1 MELKFRVQAKISKP
15 RDEVFDAV
23 ANPEKLS
30 KYFTT
35 GGASGALRAGT
46 RVVWRFADYPGDIA
60 VVVKKAVPNELIVF
74 EWKAED
80 PSSDYMTTVELAFES
95 VAPRTTLVRITE
107 SGWRETQQGLTSSYS
122 NCQGWMNMLC
132 CLKAWLEHNVN
143 LREGFF

>member
-1 MELKFRVQAKISKP
+1 MELKFQVHAKISKP
-15 RDEVFDAV
+15 RNEVFDAV

-35 GGASGALRAGT
+35 GGASGPLRAGT
-46 RVVWRFADYPGDIA
+46 QVVWKFADYPGDI
-60 VVVKKAVPNELIVF
+60 VVFVTKATPNELIVF

-80 PSSDYMTTVELAFES
+80 PESDYTTTVEMAFES
-95 VAPRTTLVRITE
+95 LTPRTTLVGITE
-107 SGWRETQQGLTSSYS
+107 SGWRETPRGLKSSYM

-132 CLKAWLEHNVN
+132 CLKAWLEHNIN